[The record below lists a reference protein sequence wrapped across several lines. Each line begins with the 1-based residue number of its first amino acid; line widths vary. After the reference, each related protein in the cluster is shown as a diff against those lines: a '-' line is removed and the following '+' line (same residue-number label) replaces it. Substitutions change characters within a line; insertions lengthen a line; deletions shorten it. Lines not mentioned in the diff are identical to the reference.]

1 VVNNAARRVLG
12 PLLRPHRGSLALACG
27 LALLGLLEL
36 ATRRM
41 AEDTAERVGA
51 EPRSE
56 IFSRAM
62 TRSLR
67 FHDRMRS
74 GELVSRLTT
83 DVGRVLDALVAV
95 TTTLVPDLLL
105 VASILAVL
113 ATLDVELAMVGLSVV
128 PALAWCPPRRTCSA
142 R

>member
-1 VVNNAARRVLG
+1 ML
-12 PLLRPHRGSLALACG
+12 
-27 LALLGLLEL
+27 
-36 ATRRM
+36 
-41 AEDTAERVGA
+41 
-51 EPRSE
+51 RSE
-56 IFSRAM
+56 IDSRAM
-62 TRSLR
+62 ARSLR